1 MSPFSLV
8 AAFASFTLTI
18 TVVNGF
24 SPIKQH
30 GRAFVTNA
38 QFASGVLPTLSMSA
52 TVEKEASL
60 SSYSS
65 SEDCNIRNIAVI
77 AHGTYLVFYSP
88 R

>member
-18 TVVNGF
+18 TVANGF

-30 GRAFVTNA
+30 GSAFVTNN
-38 QFASGVLPTLSMSA
+38 QFTSRVFPTLSMSA
-52 TVEKEASL
+52 TVEKEATL

-77 AHGTYLVFYSP
+77 AHGTYLVLYTQ
-88 R
+88 